1 MQTPGRQVLPQTPMI
16 PMERRTDSSSN
27 IALQKI
33 TEEVKNIERPQVR
46 VLGRIISLIE
56 DNNNSMRAIRQQIRE
71 DVRAK
76 RNFYR
81 DEAKLLKKDSDNLS
95 TVKASLFTNLRR
107 GGAAIAAAS
116 GVAALRSNNIG
127 GALSGFG
134 LAGAL
139 LSPEIVEFLTGSVV
153 NVLALKG
160 FIGNRGAGTSNVA
173 GGVVRGASR
182 TRNPLLL
189 TAALAASFLIPALA
203 KSSQTGDQRRQE
215 LATRVITGEQTINK
229 PDVAR
234 FRSQL
239 ARFDRILT
247 GISRSDEKDK
257 EGIIDFNELEKSV
270 EKNKGVELNPE
281 EDAKKE
287 DDAKKNEDNFFQKI
301 GNFFNFNRKPEEIEE
316 EKNNDDKISFLQGDT
331 NIDLSSNFE
340 GDTTF
345 ENREGDTTIEG
356 DNLLDNSKI
365 SLLQKNSSKNI
376 TFNDQISNIFE
387 SNVKLSS
394 DLLPNLS
401 ISQMG
406 KQIVGETTNNII
418 ELESNDDS
426 GVRSSGFKGI
436 TAVAPEV
443 AVSTK
448 FTSGGGAIDRFE
460 AASSLR
466 SYGVFS

>member
-1 MQTPGRQVLPQTPMI
+1 MQTPGRQVSPQTPMI
-16 PMERRTDSSSN
+16 PVERRGDSSSN

-46 VLGRIISLIE
+46 VLGRIISQI
-56 DNNNSMRAIRQQIRE
+56 DDVNNTMRAIRQQIRE

-81 DEAKLLKKDSDNLS
+81 EEAKLLKKDSDNLS
-95 TVKASLFTNLRR
+95 GVKSSLITNLRR
-107 GGAAIAAAS
+107 GGAAIAGAS
-116 GVAALRSNNIG
+116 GLAALGQGNIG
-127 GALSGFG
+127 GALSGLG

-139 LSPEIVEFLTGSVV
+139 LSPEIIEFLTGSVV

-173 GGVVRGASR
+173 TGVVRGASR

-203 KSSQTGDQRRQE
+203 KSGQTGDQRRQE
-215 LATRVITGEQTINK
+215 LATKVITGEQTINK
-229 PDVAR
+229 PDVTR

-247 GISRSDEKDK
+247 GISVSSK
-257 EGIIDFNELEKSV
+257 EDREGMIDFDELER
-270 EKNKGVELNPE
+270 NKERKDGVELDFSDEDNQNGERPE
-281 EDAKKE
+281 GFMRGLTGLLDFATFNMFDLDKRGDGNKKKKE
-287 DDAKKNEDNFFQKI
+287 KDI
-301 GNFFNFNRKPEEIEE
+301 SLIEG
-316 EKNNDDKISFLQGDT
+316 ST
-331 NIDLSSNFE
+331 NIDLAQN
-340 GDTTF
+340 
-345 ENREGDTTIEG
+345 IEG
-356 DNLLDNSKI
+356 DVEGDNFELDNSTKI
-365 SLLQKNSSKNI
+365 ALVQNLSEST

-387 SNVKLSS
+387 SNEELSS

-401 ISQMG
+401 IKQMG
-406 KQIVGETTNNII
+406 QQIVGGTTNNVI
-418 ELESNDDS
+418 ELGSKDNNQGS
-426 GVRSSGFKGI
+426 SSGFQGL
-436 TAVAPEV
+436 TAVPPSV
-443 AVSTK
+443 AVDTRFS
-448 FTSGGGAIDRFE
+448 SGGGIIDRFE

>member
-16 PMERRTDSSSN
+16 PIERRTDSSSN
-27 IALQKI
+27 TALQKI

-247 GISRSDEKDK
+247 GISRSDEKDNV
-257 EGIIDFNELEKSV
+257 GMIDFNELEKSV

-287 DDAKKNEDNFFQKI
+287 DAKKEDNFFQKI

-316 EKNNDDKISFLQGDT
+316 EKNNDDKISFLQSDT

-345 ENREGDTTIEG
+345 ENIEGDTTIEG
-356 DNLLDNSKI
+356 DNLRLDNSKI
-365 SLLQKNSSKNI
+365 SLLQKNSSENI

-418 ELESNDDS
+418 ELESNDDG

-448 FTSGGGAIDRFE
+448 FTSGGGTIDRFE

>member
-16 PMERRTDSSSN
+16 PIERRTDSSSN
-27 IALQKI
+27 TALQKI

-215 LATRVITGEQTINK
+215 LATRIITGEQTINK

-247 GISRSDEKDK
+247 GISRSDEKDD

-270 EKNKGVELNPE
+270 EKNKGVELDPE

-287 DDAKKNEDNFFQKI
+287 DAKKEDNFFQKI

-331 NIDLSSNFE
+331 NINLSSNFE

-345 ENREGDTTIEG
+345 ENNEGDTTIEG

-365 SLLQKNSSKNI
+365 SLLQKNSSENI
-376 TFNDQISNIFE
+376 SFNDQISNIFE

-401 ISQMG
+401 ISQMSQ
-406 KQIVGETTNNII
+406 QIVGESTNNII
-418 ELESNDDS
+418 GLQSNDD
-426 GVRSSGFKGI
+426 GEVRSSGFKGI
-436 TAVAPEV
+436 TAVPPEV
-443 AVSTK
+443 AVNTK
-448 FTSGGGAIDRFE
+448 FTSGGGVIDRFE

>member
-27 IALQKI
+27 TALQKI

-107 GGAAIAAAS
+107 GGAAVAAAS

-203 KSSQTGDQRRQE
+203 RSSQTGDQRRQE

-247 GISRSDEKDK
+247 GISRSDEKDNV
-257 EGIIDFNELEKSV
+257 GIIDFNELEKSV
-270 EKNKGVELNPE
+270 EKNKGVELDPE

-287 DDAKKNEDNFFQKI
+287 DAKKEDNFFQKI

-316 EKNNDDKISFLQGDT
+316 EKNNDDKISFLQNDT
-331 NIDLSSNFE
+331 NINLSSNFE

-345 ENREGDTTIEG
+345 ENNEGDTTIEG
-356 DNLLDNSKI
+356 NNLQLDNSKI

-401 ISQMG
+401 ITQMSQ
-406 KQIVGETTNNII
+406 QIVGEPTNNII
-418 ELESNDDS
+418 GLQSNDD
-426 GVRSSGFKGI
+426 GEVRSSGFKGI
-436 TAVAPEV
+436 TAVPPEV
-443 AVSTK
+443 AVNTK
-448 FTSGGGAIDRFE
+448 FTSGGGVIDRFE

>member
-27 IALQKI
+27 TALQKI

-173 GGVVRGASR
+173 GGVVRGSSR

-247 GISRSDEKDK
+247 GISRSDEKDNV
-257 EGIIDFNELEKSV
+257 GVIDFNELEKSV

-281 EDAKKE
+281 EDAKK
-287 DDAKKNEDNFFQKI
+287 NEDNFFQKI
-301 GNFFNFNRKPEEIEE
+301 GNFFNFNREPEEIEE

-331 NIDLSSNFE
+331 NIDLSSNLE

-356 DNLLDNSKI
+356 DNLRLDNSKI
-365 SLLQKNSSKNI
+365 SLLQTNSSENI

-401 ISQMG
+401 ITQMSQQM
-406 KQIVGETTNNII
+406 VGESTNNII
-418 ELESNDDS
+418 GLQSNDD
-426 GVRSSGFKGI
+426 GEVRSSGFKGI

>member
-16 PMERRTDSSSN
+16 PIERRTDSSSN
-27 IALQKI
+27 TALQKI

-107 GGAAIAAAS
+107 GGAALAAAS

-215 LATRVITGEQTINK
+215 LATRIITGEQTINK

-247 GISRSDEKDK
+247 GISRSDEKDD

-270 EKNKGVELNPE
+270 EKNKGVELDPE

-287 DDAKKNEDNFFQKI
+287 DAKKEDNFFQKI

-331 NIDLSSNFE
+331 NINLSSNFE

-345 ENREGDTTIEG
+345 ENNEGDTTIEG

-365 SLLQKNSSKNI
+365 SLLQKNSSENI
-376 TFNDQISNIFE
+376 SFNDQISNIFE

-401 ISQMG
+401 ISQMSQ
-406 KQIVGETTNNII
+406 QIVGESTNNII
-418 ELESNDDS
+418 GLQSNDD
-426 GVRSSGFKGI
+426 GEVRSSGFKGI
-436 TAVAPEV
+436 TAVPPEV
-443 AVSTK
+443 AVNTK
-448 FTSGGGAIDRFE
+448 FTSGGGVIDRFE

>member
-16 PMERRTDSSSN
+16 PVERRTDSSSST
-27 IALQKI
+27 ALQKI

-46 VLGRIISLIE
+46 VLGRIISQIE
-56 DNNNSMRAIRQQIRE
+56 DNNNTMRAIKQQIRE

-81 DEAKLLKKDSDNLS
+81 EEAKLLKKDSDNLS
-95 TVKASLFTNLRR
+95 GVKANLLTNLRR

-116 GVAALRSNNIG
+116 GVSALRSNNIG

-173 GGVVRGASR
+173 GGVVRGSSR

-247 GISRSDEKDK
+247 GISRSDEKDNV
-257 EGIIDFNELEKSV
+257 GVIDFNELEKSV

-281 EDAKKE
+281 EDAKK
-287 DDAKKNEDNFFQKI
+287 NEDNFFQKI
-301 GNFFNFNRKPEEIEE
+301 GNFFNFNREPEEIEE

-331 NIDLSSNFE
+331 NIDLSSNLE

-356 DNLLDNSKI
+356 DNLRLDNSKI
-365 SLLQKNSSKNI
+365 SLLQTNSSENI

-401 ISQMG
+401 ITQMSQQM
-406 KQIVGETTNNII
+406 VGESTNNII
-418 ELESNDDS
+418 GLQSNDD
-426 GVRSSGFKGI
+426 GEVRSSGFKGI

>member
-27 IALQKI
+27 TALQKI

-247 GISRSDEKDK
+247 GISRSDEKDNV
-257 EGIIDFNELEKSV
+257 GMIDFNELEKSV

-287 DDAKKNEDNFFQKI
+287 DAKKEDNFFQKI
-301 GNFFNFNRKPEEIEE
+301 GNFFNFNTKPEEIEE
-316 EKNNDDKISFLQGDT
+316 EKNNDDKISFLQSDT

-345 ENREGDTTIEG
+345 ENIEGDTTIEG
-356 DNLLDNSKI
+356 DNLRLDNSKI
-365 SLLQKNSSKNI
+365 SLLQKNSSENI

-406 KQIVGETTNNII
+406 QQIVGETTNNII